1 MSSVESTTGETATMT
16 VKHITP
22 TELYQLQQESGAIGI
37 IDVRERDEY
46 AALSSPLAIN
56 LPLSSFDIEAVSEKF
71 DRKAP
76 IFVLCRS
83 GSRSMH
89 AAQMLALKG
98 FQAVYNVKGG
108 MIEWQAKGLP
118 VVRG

>member
-1 MSSVESTTGETATMT
+1 MS

-22 TELYQLQQESGAIGI
+22 TELYRLQQESGALGI
-37 IDVRERDEY
+37 IDVRECDEF
-46 AALSSPLAIN
+46 AAISSPLATN
-56 LPLSSFDIEAVSEKF
+56 LPLSSFNVENVVDKF
-71 DRKAP
+71 DQKAP
-76 IFVLCRS
+76 IFLLCRS

-89 AAQMLALKG
+89 AAQILASRG

-118 VVRG
+118 VVRR